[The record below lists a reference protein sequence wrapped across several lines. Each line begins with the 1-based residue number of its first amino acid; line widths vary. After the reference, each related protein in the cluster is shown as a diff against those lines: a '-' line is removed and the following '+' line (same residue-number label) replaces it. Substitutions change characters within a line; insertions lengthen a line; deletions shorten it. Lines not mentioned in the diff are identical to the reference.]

1 MATQYF
7 KRNLLLNL
15 YREEKNI
22 TSFSSCR
29 LREIKMSDTCRLF
42 PPFGDPWPSCLLPS
56 HHLLFD
62 HFQFTL
68 IHGCNIPGSY
78 AILLF
83 TISDL
88 TSITSHSHNWVLFCF
103 GSVSS
108 FFLELFLH
116 WSPLTYWAPTNL
128 GRSSFIVL
136 YFCLFIIS
144 WGSQSKNT
152 EVVCHSLLYRTMFC
166 QNSPPWPVCLGWPY
180 IVSLS

>member
-1 MATQYF
+1 MKPGVIMATQYF

-78 AILLF
+78 AILFPLKHQ
-83 TISDL
+83 TLLPSPV
-88 TSITSHSHNWVLFCF
+88 TSTTGCGFHFDSA
-103 GSVSS
+103 SS

-116 WSPLTYWAPTNL
+116 SSPEAY
-128 GRSSFIVL
+128 
-136 YFCLFIIS
+136 
-144 WGSQSKNT
+144 
-152 EVVCHSLLYRTMFC
+152 
-166 QNSPPWPVCLGWPY
+166 
-180 IVSLS
+180 